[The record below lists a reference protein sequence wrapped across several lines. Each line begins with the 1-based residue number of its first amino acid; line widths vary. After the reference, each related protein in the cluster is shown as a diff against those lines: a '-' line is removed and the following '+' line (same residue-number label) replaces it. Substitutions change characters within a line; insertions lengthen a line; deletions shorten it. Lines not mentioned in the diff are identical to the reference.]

1 MRIGS
6 DQCSPFASH
15 RGLRGRRSPAF
26 GKAQNEPTAAGL
38 PATSSRATAYKAGRC
53 AIVRITVTTGSSVGS
68 PPPMRGTARRRLTP
82 VDAGLTEL
90 TYVDRSRDL
99 AKRTHGCLRPRL
111 DHRADL
117 FLLFSAKLPA
127 GRVDVSS
134 ATFADVGIHA
144 GVAEDLLE
152 RDDVVGLRPLVRQR
166 RDLVV
171 ADQVHVR
178 AHRAADFHKLAGE
191 FGLVVHAGEQ
201 DVLERDLAAG
211 LVEVEAGGVQDAVD
225 LEVRG
230 PGDAL

>member
-1 MRIGS
+1 MATPPVRFFVRALRQTRTRSERYRGRNGDREEREGREEEDAKMRIGS

-82 VDAGLTEL
+82 VDAGLPGL

-152 RDDVVGLRPLVRQR
+152 RDD
-166 RDLVV
+166 
-171 ADQVHVR
+171 
-178 AHRAADFHKLAGE
+178 
-191 FGLVVHAGEQ
+191 
-201 DVLERDLAAG
+201 
-211 LVEVEAGGVQDAVD
+211 
-225 LEVRG
+225 
-230 PGDAL
+230 